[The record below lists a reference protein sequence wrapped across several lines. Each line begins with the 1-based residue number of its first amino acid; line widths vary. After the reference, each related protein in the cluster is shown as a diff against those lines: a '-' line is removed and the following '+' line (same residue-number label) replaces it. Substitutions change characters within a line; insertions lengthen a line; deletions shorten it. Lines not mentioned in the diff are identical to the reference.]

1 MRLTSLDVFR
11 GLAIA
16 SMILVN
22 NPGSWQHVYP
32 PLRHAEWHGFTPTDL
47 VFPAFIFI
55 AGVAIAFS
63 FAKFGDREAIDPSVY
78 WKIARRVPILFVLGL
93 LPNIFVIVVQALHH
107 GEAID
112 LSTLRIMGVLQRIA
126 LAYGIGAIAILRLN
140 RRQLVIFCAAIL
152 LGYWAA
158 LTWIPVPG
166 YGPGDLSPKGEGT
179 LVAYLDRLLLT
190 PSHLLGKGNFDPE
203 GLLSTLPATITL
215 IFGYFTGDWLRQ
227 QPMTSQTSL
236 QLAIAALCALVVGR
250 LWGVF
255 FPINKQLWTSSF
267 VLYAAGWSLLL
278 LACCYELIE
287 VRRRRRWAF
296 PFEVMGLNSI
306 FLFVASAFLARILL
320 LARVGSGED
329 APSLYTWM
337 YEHLFVPWAGELNG
351 SLAIALTMVLFW
363 WVVLYV
369 MYRRRWFLK
378 I

>member
-55 AGVAIAFS
+55 SGVAIAFS

-126 LAYGIGAIAILRLN
+126 LAYGIGAVAILRLN

-190 PSHLLGKGNFDPE
+190 RSHLLGKGNFDPE

-278 LACCYELIE
+278 LAFCYELIE
-287 VRRRRRWAF
+287 VRNRRRWAF

-320 LARVGSGED
+320 LARVGSGEE

-363 WVVLYV
+363 WVVLYL

>member
-1 MRLTSLDVFR
+1 
-11 GLAIA
+11 
-16 SMILVN
+16 MILVN

-227 QPMTSQTSL
+227 QPITSQTSL
-236 QLAIAALCALVVGR
+236 QLAIAALCALTIGR

-363 WVVLYV
+363 WVVLYL